1 MNKEFIMTIND
12 VVLHVDETL
21 DVQARHNLEDQMRAI
36 DGVIS
41 PGFNDRTPHLMVV
54 AYNSDCVRAEQLLN
68 AITHQGYH
76 AQYCGMI

>member
-1 MNKEFIMTIND
+1 MYIND

-21 DVQARHNLEDQMRAI
+21 DAQARHNLEDQMREI

-54 AYNSDCVRAEQLLN
+54 AYNSDRVRAEQLLD
-68 AITHQGYH
+68 AVSRQGYH
-76 AQYCGMI
+76 AQYCGVI

>member
-1 MNKEFIMTIND
+1 MTIND

-21 DVQARHNLEDQMRAI
+21 DARARHHLEDQMRHI
-36 DGVIS
+36 EGVIS

-54 AYNSDCVRAEQLLN
+54 AYNSDRVHAAQLLD
-68 AITHQGYH
+68 AVTHQGYH